1 MNVFIVG
8 TKTSSNRRPS
18 GGARGTCRKRSRSAR
33 SETRD
38 EEEEEDHS
46 VSDDS
51 GSDVHDSLILR
62 NELRQL
68 LLVKGGYV
76 SVSFLP

>member
-1 MNVFIVG
+1 MNVFNVG

-18 GGARGTCRKRSRSAR
+18 GGARGRKRSRSAR